1 MTETRLTVGALL
13 VQAAQAWPDRP
24 ALRFGDREASHAA
37 LLEEVRL
44 CARALIAAGIGPGD
58 RVGLFLPN
66 GWACV
71 VVMHALGMI
80 GATAV
85 TLNARLRVDDLRFAI
100 RKARLRALFS
110 ADAPPFDGLSRVASA
125 LSDLPDLPVVDA
137 GEGFAAFLGT
147 GAEIPQAQ
155 LDQVAAT
162 VNPEDDWLIMF
173 SSGTTA
179 DPKACRLS
187 HRAVILSAAG
197 MAARFGIGPDDRFWD
212 PLPLFHM
219 STILPMTACRLQG
232 ACFIGVA
239 HFDAGPALAEIEATR
254 ATIAYPA
261 FPTLMA
267 DLIAHPDYARRDLS
281 AVRLTLAVGPPDLL
295 RRFQAAWPQARQV
308 SCYGLTE
315 AGGLSCYNRPDD
327 EPERRMTS
335 AGRPIDGMSVRVAD
349 PDSGRIL
356 GPGQPGEIQLKGETL
371 FSGYFD
377 DPVQT
382 AAAMTPDGWLRTGDL
397 GRLSVSGD
405 VTYVGRLKDMLRVGG
420 ENVAAAEIEG
430 FLATHPA
437 IKLAQV
443 IGVPDPVLEEV
454 PAAFV
459 ELEPGA
465 ALTTQDIVEY
475 CRDRIARFKVPRHVR
490 IVTAWPMSAT
500 KIQKFR
506 LKQDFVAGSGAD
518 GAPAP

>member
-1 MTETRLTVGALL
+1 MTTLPLTIGAL
-13 VQAAQAWPDRP
+13 VRQAAHRWPDRA
-24 ALRFGDREASHAA
+24 ALRFGDREAGHAA
-37 LLEEVRL
+37 FLAETET
-44 CARALIAAGIGPGD
+44 CARALIANGIGRGD

-71 VVMHALGMI
+71 ILMHALGMI
-80 GATAV
+80 GAAAV
-85 TLNARLRVDDLRFAI
+85 TLNARLRMSDLQFAI
-100 RKARLRALFS
+100 RKARLKALFS
-110 ADAPPFDGLSRVASA
+110 AEAPPFDGLARVSQA
-125 LSDLPDLPVVDA
+125 LSDGMDLPVFDA
-137 GEGFAAFLGT
+137 VLASGQSVARTDLETKAALVEPG
-147 GAEIPQAQ
+147 
-155 LDQVAAT
+155 
-162 VNPEDDWLIMF
+162 DDWLIMF

-197 MAARFGIGPDDRFWD
+197 MADRFGIGSSDRFWD

-219 STILPMTACRLQG
+219 STILPMTACRLHG

-239 HFDAGPALAEIEATR
+239 HFEAGPALAEIEATG

-267 DLIAHPDYARRDLS
+267 GLISHPDFVCRDLS

-295 RRFQAAWPQARQV
+295 RRFQAAWPDARQV

-315 AGGLSCYNRPDD
+315 AGGLSCYNRPEDSVD
-327 EPERRMTS
+327 QRMTTS
-335 AGRPIDGMSVRVAD
+335 GRPIRGMSARITD
-349 PDSGRIL
+349 PGSGQII
-356 GPGQPGEIQLKGETL
+356 GPGAQGEIQLTGDTL

-377 DPVQT
+377 DPDQT
-382 AAAMTPDGWLRTGDL
+382 AAAMTPDGWLKTGDI
-397 GRLSVSGD
+397 GRMSVAGD
-405 VTYVGRLKDMLRVGG
+405 VTYVGRIKDMLRVGG

-454 PAAFV
+454 PVAFI
-459 ELEPGA
+459 ELAPGM
-465 ALTTQDIVEY
+465 ALSDEEVVGY
-475 CRDRIARFKVPRHVR
+475 CRDQIARFKVPRHVR
-490 IVTAWPMSAT
+490 FVDEWPMSAT

-506 LKQDFVAGSGAD
+506 LREDFLAEAARPRHDVGS
-518 GAPAP
+518 